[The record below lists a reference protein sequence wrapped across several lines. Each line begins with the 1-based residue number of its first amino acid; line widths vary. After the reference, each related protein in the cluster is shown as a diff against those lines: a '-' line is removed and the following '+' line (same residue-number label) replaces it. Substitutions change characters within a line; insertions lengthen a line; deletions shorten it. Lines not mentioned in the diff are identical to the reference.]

1 MLLQQCSDSELLV
14 HWQQGNQQAFD
25 LLFERH
31 FNKLLQF
38 CRKYLAERELAEE
51 LVMDVMLR
59 LWQRRDHLSAEA
71 SLSAYLFQSVKNAVI
86 DQLRKRSLKTLSV
99 EDVHTGRLI
108 TPSVED
114 HYCAAQLQQAYQ
126 ESLTRLSPKRK
137 VVFELSRH
145 EGKSY
150 KEISVE
156 TGVSISTV
164 KQHMTSS
171 LSTIRELMKTH
182 TDIALLIIFVFL
194 S

>member
-1 MLLQQCSDSELLV
+1 MLLQECSDSELLV
-14 HWQQGNQQAFD
+14 HWQQGNRQAFD
-25 LLFERH
+25 LLFERY

-38 CRKYLAERELAEE
+38 CCKYLAERELAEE

-71 SLSAYLFQSVKNAVI
+71 SLSAYLFQSIKNAVI
-86 DQLRKRSLKTLSV
+86 DQLRKRSLKMLSV
-99 EDVHTGRLI
+99 EEVHTERLT

-114 HYCAAQLQQAYQ
+114 HYYAAQLQQVYQ

-137 VVFELSRH
+137 QVFELSRH

-150 KEISVE
+150 KEISRE

-164 KQHMTSS
+164 KQHMNAS
-171 LSTIRELMKTH
+171 LSTIRELMKAH
-182 TDIALLIIFVFL
+182 TDIVPLIIFLLLF
-194 S
+194 